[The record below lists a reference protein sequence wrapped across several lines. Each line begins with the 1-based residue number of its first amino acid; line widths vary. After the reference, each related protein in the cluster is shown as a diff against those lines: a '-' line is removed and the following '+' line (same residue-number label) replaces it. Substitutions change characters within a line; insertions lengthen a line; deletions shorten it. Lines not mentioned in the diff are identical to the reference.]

1 MGLPS
6 YAFERRRFWLGE
18 RHRQAD
24 TASLGLS
31 ATGHPLLGAGVEVAG
46 GGEVL
51 FTGRLSVRTHPWL
64 AEHRVAGRVVVP
76 GAVLVESVVRA
87 GDEFGATVVEELSV
101 VAPLVLPEQ
110 GGVLVQVRVGEADEE
125 GSRPVTVHS
134 RPESRDSADW
144 TLTARGT
151 VGAAAPEP
159 VPDLAQWPP
168 PGAVPVGPAA
178 PEEDEEDGSAP
189 RTRTWTD
196 GEALLVEAELP
207 AGLHEDASSYVLHPV
222 LLEAVRRTAAEAG
235 TATGDDTWS
244 AQEWTGVRFTASGA
258 VAVRARLTRTDKGLS
273 AVLHDRAGGP
283 VAVVDSLPPLLPA
296 ADRPGP
302 GNPRG
307 HDALF
312 SLGWSHRPL
321 PSHVRTP
328 RWALLPAP
336 SATPGTMAGL
346 PDAEPF
352 ADVAQIAAGD
362 TVPDLVLLPVP
373 PVDGIGTADRVRA
386 LVHGTLDVLRSW
398 LAEDALADARLVVV
412 TSGAVGDTVTDPG
425 AAAVWG
431 LLRSAQSEAPER
443 FVLVDTDGGPASAEA
458 LPAAVASGEPQ
469 ILLRSGTARVPRVG
483 QVPPDTGRAPVPATW
498 DTRGTVLVTGG
509 TGALGA
515 LVARHLVAEHGVGHL
530 LLLSRRGEQ
539 APEAA
544 ALRAELEG
552 MGGTVDIAACDVAD
566 RDSLAKALAQISGD
580 HPLTGVVHTAGVLD
594 DGVLTG
600 LTPEQVD
607 RVLRPKVD
615 AAWNLHELTLGA
627 DLTAFVLFSSIA
639 GVIGGPG
646 QANYAAANA
655 FLDSL
660 ARHRADRGLA
670 ATSLAWGLWKQET
683 GMTGHLGEIDLNR
696 IARAGFRPVRSEDGT
711 AMLDAAL
718 ALGEPALVA
727 APMDLSVLREH
738 PDRIPLVLTGLA
750 RRTVRHAARNA
761 ESGRRRL
768 AALLQGRAEHEQ
780 LRIVLDAVRTEV
792 AEVLGHTDPGALASS
807 SPFPELGF
815 DSLTSVE
822 LRNRLESAAGLRLAP
837 TVVFDHPTPGDLA
850 AYLRTRLVETSSRAD
865 GPTRAAV
872 DFAAEIHLPD
882 DIRPRGG
889 AVPVDGEPRE
899 VLLTGATGFLGAFL
913 LRDLMRTTRARIH
926 CLVRGADE
934 AAASERLREN
944 LRWYRVWDEVDP
956 DRLQVVP
963 GDLAAPL
970 LGLGE
975 ERFDALSATVDA
987 VYHAG
992 AAVNWLLP
1000 YGELRAVNVGGVREV
1015 LRLAT
1020 RHRTVPVHHVSTT
1033 GVFSPEPAT
1042 EAVGRDLPSVRTT
1055 DRTGPGEA
1063 LPTGYVQSK
1072 WVAEQVIG
1080 LARERGVPV
1089 TVYRVDVISG
1099 DQVNG
1104 ACQTRDFVWLSL
1116 RGLLQAGCVPRSLT
1130 GEVHLTPV
1138 DYAGAAIVHL
1148 SRDPRSRGRDFH
1160 LYNRAGVGF
1169 AELVHRLGERG
1180 YRLEELDRG
1189 TWRERVRADR
1199 GNAMNPL
1206 LDSFEL
1212 MAVDSTVRFPGFD
1225 TSETD
1230 EVLSGAGIRCPEPTA
1245 DLIDKYVDFF
1255 VGTGYFPPVPEPG
1268 A

>member
-1 MGLPS
+1 
-6 YAFERRRFWLGE
+6 
-18 RHRQAD
+18 
-24 TASLGLS
+24 
-31 ATGHPLLGAGVEVAG
+31 
-46 GGEVL
+46 
-51 FTGRLSVRTHPWL
+51 
-64 AEHRVAGRVVVP
+64 
-76 GAVLVESVVRA
+76 
-87 GDEFGATVVEELSV
+87 
-101 VAPLVLPEQ
+101 
-110 GGVLVQVRVGEADEE
+110 VRVGEADEA
-125 GSRPVTVHS
+125 GSRAVTVHS
-134 RPESRDSADW
+134 RAESRDSTDW
-144 TLTARGT
+144 TLTASAT
-151 VGAAAPEP
+151 VGVAAPEP
-159 VPDLAQWPP
+159 VPDLVEWPP
-168 PGAVPVGPAA
+168 SGAVPVEPAD
-178 PEEDEEDGSAP
+178 PDEEEGGSTP
-189 RTRTWTD
+189 RVRTWTEGKD
-196 GEALLVEAELP
+196 LFVEADLP
-207 AGLHEDASSYVLHPV
+207 SGLHEDAASYVLHPV
-222 LLEAVRRTAAEAG
+222 LLEAVRRAAAEAEADE
-235 TATGDDTWS
+235 ATGGAAPS
-244 AQEWTGVRFTASGA
+244 AAEWAGVRLIASGA
-258 VAVRARLTRTDKGLS
+258 VAVRARLTWTDGGLS

-283 VAVVDSLPPLLPA
+283 VAVVGSLPTLLPA
-296 ADRPGP
+296 DERTARR
-302 GNPRG
+302 NPRG

-312 SLGWSHRPL
+312 SLDWSPRPL
-321 PSHVRTP
+321 PSGGRTP
-328 RWALLPAP
+328 RWGLLPAP
-336 SATPGTMAGL
+336 AGAAGSLPGL

-352 ADVAQIAAGD
+352 TDVARIVAGGA
-362 TVPDLVLLPVP
+362 VPETVLLPVP
-373 PVDGIGTADRVRA
+373 PADGTGTADRVRA

-398 LAEDALADARLVVV
+398 LAEDALADSRLVVV

-458 LPAAVASGEPQ
+458 LPAAVATGEPQ
-469 ILLRSGTARVPRVG
+469 ILLRSGAARVPRVG
-483 QVPPDTGRAPVPATW
+483 QVGSGAGRAPEPASW
-498 DTRGTVLVTGG
+498 DSRGTVLVTGG

-515 LVARHLVAEHGVGHL
+515 LVARHLVAEHGVERL

-539 APEAA
+539 APESA
-544 ALRAELEG
+544 ALRAELEA
-552 MGGTVDIAACDVAD
+552 MGGSVDIAACDVAD
-566 RDSLAKALAQISGD
+566 RESLATALARIPEG

-615 AAWNLHELTLGA
+615 AAWNLHELTLDA

-660 ARHRADRGLA
+660 ARYRSDQGLP

-683 GMTGHLGEIDLNR
+683 GMTGHLGEVDLNR
-696 IARAGFRPVRSEDGT
+696 IARAGFRPVLPGDGT

-750 RRTVRHAARNA
+750 RRTVRPAARNA
-761 ESGRRRL
+761 DSGRRRL
-768 AALLQGRAEHEQ
+768 AALLHGRAEHEQ

-822 LRNRLESAAGLRLAP
+822 LRNRLESATGLRLAP
-837 TVVFDHPTPGDLA
+837 TVVFDHPTPSDLA

-865 GPTRAAV
+865 GPSRSAV

-882 DIRPRGG
+882 DIRPSGE
-889 AVPVDGEPRE
+889 AVPVDEEPRE

-913 LRDLMRTTRARIH
+913 LRDLMRSTRARIH
-926 CLVRGADE
+926 CLVRGDDE
-934 AAASERLREN
+934 AGASERLREN
-944 LRWYRVWDEVDP
+944 LRWYRVWDEIDP
-956 DRLQVVP
+956 DRLKVVP

-987 VYHAG
+987 IYHAG
-992 AAVNWLLP
+992 ASVNWLLP

-1020 RHRTVPVHHVSTT
+1020 RHRAVPVHHVSTT
-1033 GVFSPEPAT
+1033 GVFSPEAAPDAGAQALPA
-1042 EAVGRDLPSVRTT
+1042 VKTT

-1089 TVYRVDVISG
+1089 SVYRVDVISG
-1099 DQVNG
+1099 DEVNG

-1116 RGLLQAGCVPRSLT
+1116 RGLLQAECVPSSLT

-1138 DYAGAAIVHL
+1138 DYVGAAIVHL

-1160 LYNRAGVGF
+1160 LYNPAGVGF
-1169 AELVHRLGERG
+1169 AELVRRLGERG

-1189 TWRERVRADR
+1189 PWRERVRADR

-1212 MAVDSTVRFPGFD
+1212 LAMDSAVRFPGFD

-1230 EVLSGAGIRCPEPTA
+1230 ELLAAVGLRCPEPTT
-1245 DLIDKYVDFF
+1245 DLIDTYVDFF
-1255 VGTGYFPPVPEPG
+1255 VETGYFPPVPEPG